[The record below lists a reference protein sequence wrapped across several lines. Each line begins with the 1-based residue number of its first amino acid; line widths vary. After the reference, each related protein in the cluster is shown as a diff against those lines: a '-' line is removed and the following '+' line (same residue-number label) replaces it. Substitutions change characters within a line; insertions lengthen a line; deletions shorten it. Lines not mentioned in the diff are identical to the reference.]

1 MNAAAAPPFR
11 TPARAFCPP
20 DLFSISPNRIDWFR
34 VVVDLERSGLTQ
46 AEIGDAVEISKTQV
60 NAYKSLWAEPRFHVG
75 LLMLG
80 LWADRTKQ
88 TTLPTRSL

>member
-1 MNAAAAPPFR
+1 MAE
-11 TPARAFCPP
+11 
-20 DLFSISPNRIDWFR
+20 LFSITPSRIDWFR
-34 VVVDLERSGLTQ
+34 VVVDLERSGMTQ

-80 LWADRTKQ
+80 LWVERTKQ
-88 TTLPTRSL
+88 SALPTRCI